1 MQQIEAAA
9 EGTNRFLAP
18 HREAKRRGDARASSP
33 DAALDAPRGPAY
45 TSPMRNLIILAA
57 LALFV
62 ACAHHSE
69 ECERAAD
76 AYCAHLN
83 PQDRPLCHSRQV
95 AKCHDGSSQQ

>member
-1 MQQIEAAA
+1 MLAGLAA
-9 EGTNRFLAP
+9 GHT
-18 HREAKRRGDARASSP
+18 DS
-33 DAALDAPRGPAY
+33 ALDPASGSAY
-45 TSPMRNLIILAA
+45 TSGMRNIIILVA

-95 AKCHDGSSQQ
+95 AKCHDENGQ